1 LNMEHLIWVLQ
12 GLVGI
17 VLAMGGYAF
26 KAIFH
31 RLERNEGRLNSLE
44 VAMAK
49 NMEQNRSIF
58 QRLETIE
65 EKIDRLLEKR

>member
-1 LNMEHLIWVLQ
+1 MEHLIWVLQ
-12 GLVGI
+12 GLVG
-17 VLAMGGYAF
+17 VMMAVGGYTF
-26 KAIFH
+26 KAIFV
-31 RLERNEGRLNSLE
+31 RLDRNDTRLNSLE

-58 QRLETIE
+58 QRLEAIE